1 MTALDAPSGST
12 APAQGVNL
20 RVLLEEMIERDA
32 SDLHISAGERPKLR
46 IDGEITNSG
55 NDTVMTPKDT
65 LTLAYSVLTENQK
78 KRFETEDE
86 LDFSFGIQNL
96 ARFRGNC
103 FKQRGCVSMVIRQI
117 PFSIKTF
124 QDLGL
129 PPVIAKFAE
138 KPRGLVLVTGPTGSG
153 KSTTLAAMIDKI
165 NRERRGH
172 IITVEDPIEF
182 IHRHQNCIVNQRE
195 VGTDTKSFQS
205 ALKYALR
212 EDPDT
217 ILIGEMRDLETIQAA
232 LTIAETGHLAFA
244 TLHTNSAAEAVN
256 RMIDVFP
263 SHQQSQ
269 VRAQLAFV
277 LEGII
282 TQTLLAKAKGRG
294 RSMAAEILVVTPAIR
309 ALIRDDKIHQ
319 IYSSMQ
325 SGKKYGMQTLN
336 DALYN
341 LYMSRDVALD
351 ECLRV
356 SGDPNEFLRMV
367 GQPPLDDAGEAKAP
381 ISPKMAGCRRAPV
394 TGAALG
400 PGLPRVGRGVRPTE
414 RLGRQV

>member
-1 MTALDAPSGST
+1 MTAPDAPPGST
-12 APAQGVNL
+12 APASGVNL

-294 RSMAAEILVVTPAIR
+294 RAMAAEILVVTPAIR

-325 SGKKYGMQTLN
+325 SGKKFGMQTLN
-336 DALYN
+336 DALYA
-341 LYMSRDVALD
+341 LYMAREVSTD

-356 SGDPNEFLRMV
+356 SSDPNEFLRMI
-367 GQPPLDDAGEAKAP
+367 GQPPLDDGGDATKAATAGGKA
-381 ISPKMAGCRRAPV
+381 AANGRR
-394 TGAALG
+394 
-400 PGLPRVGRGVRPTE
+400 
-414 RLGRQV
+414 